1 MLMFRPKGL
10 PLVFSMPTQG
20 TALETPQQM
29 DSHGNE
35 RRLHTNTRPRGSQLS
50 DCDGRQE
57 GQGGKFYR
65 GGCDVLLA
73 LTDVGI
79 TEVSRCKTLPAS
91 AAPCV
96 YLR

>member
-1 MLMFRPKGL
+1 MLMFHPKGL

-35 RRLHTNTRPRGSQLS
+35 RGRQLS

-73 LTDVGI
+73 LTDVGT

>member
-35 RRLHTNTRPRGSQLS
+35 RRLHTRPRGANYQTVTVAKKVKAANSIGVVAT
-50 DCDGRQE
+50 C
-57 GQGGKFYR
+57 F
-65 GGCDVLLA
+65 LL
-73 LTDVGI
+73 
-79 TEVSRCKTLPAS
+79 
-91 AAPCV
+91 
-96 YLR
+96 

>member
-1 MLMFRPKGL
+1 MLMFRP
-10 PLVFSMPTQG
+10 QG
-20 TALETPQQM
+20 TAIETPQQM

-35 RRLHTNTRPRGSQLS
+35 RRLHTRPRGSQLS

>member
-35 RRLHTNTRPRGSQLS
+35 RRLHTRPRGSQLI
-50 DCDGRQE
+50 R
-57 GQGGKFYR
+57 
-65 GGCDVLLA
+65 L
-73 LTDVGI
+73 
-79 TEVSRCKTLPAS
+79 
-91 AAPCV
+91 
-96 YLR
+96 

>member
-35 RRLHTNTRPRGSQLS
+35 RRLQY
-50 DCDGRQE
+50 E
-57 GQGGKFYR
+57 AQGGEPIIR
-65 GGCDVLLA
+65 L
-73 LTDVGI
+73 
-79 TEVSRCKTLPAS
+79 
-91 AAPCV
+91 
-96 YLR
+96 

>member
-20 TALETPQQM
+20 TVLETPQQM

-35 RRLHTNTRPRGSQLS
+35 RRLHTRPRGSQLS

-73 LTDVGI
+73 LTDVGT

>member
-35 RRLHTNTRPRGSQLS
+35 RRLHTRPRG
-50 DCDGRQE
+50 
-57 GQGGKFYR
+57 GGANYQTVTVAKKVKAANSIGVVATCF
-65 GGCDVLLA
+65 LL
-73 LTDVGI
+73 
-79 TEVSRCKTLPAS
+79 
-91 AAPCV
+91 
-96 YLR
+96 

>member
-35 RRLHTNTRPRGSQLS
+35 RRLHTRPRGSQLS

-65 GGCDVLLA
+65 DATCFLL
-73 LTDVGI
+73 
-79 TEVSRCKTLPAS
+79 
-91 AAPCV
+91 
-96 YLR
+96 